1 MALPNGRF
9 SCGRYLENEDSG
21 VLKGKLCFF
30 VPVNHDKQCHIWVM
44 NDYGVD
50 ESWAKLMVLQHE
62 GTLVGCTERNLVG
75 CTANAVTRIVRQLY
89 GDGKSTFLYVV
100 KMRMEHAEYVIV
112 DNETSYEKL
121 VEIRHFPIISTFQ
134 ESLVWL
140 DGASVECGHES

>member
-9 SCGRYLENEDSG
+9 SCGRYLVNEYIG

-44 NDYGVD
+44 HGYGVD

-62 GTLVGCTERNLVG
+62 RTLVG

-89 GDGKSTFLYVV
+89 GDGKSPFLYVV
-100 KMRMEHAEYVIV
+100 KMRMEHPDYVIV

-140 DGASVECGHES
+140 DGATVECGHES